1 MGEKG
6 EQCIMCKFCDE
17 LNILKNN
24 FVGYKYGCQIYA
36 TSYYTKAGVTSQ
48 PFDLNWCPV
57 CGKGIKK
64 DLKKGTANKVTH
76 VIIGETVIP
85 AGNIISAN
93 ASNGEVEIEYRDDIE
108 KGVVRTVKLNAPYDS
123 TGVIVYDTGEE

>member
-1 MGEKG
+1 
-6 EQCIMCKFCDE
+6 MCKFCDE

-57 CGKGIKK
+57 CGKGIKSDIK
-64 DLKKGTANKVTH
+64 RKRSASKVAQI
-76 VIIGETVIP
+76 VIGETVIP
-85 AGNIISAN
+85 VENLISVNAN
-93 ASNGEVEIEYRDDIE
+93 YGEVEVEYRDDIE
-108 KGVVRTVKLNAPYDS
+108 KGVVRTVKLSAQYGS
-123 TGVIVYDTGEE
+123 TGVIVDDMNDKLGG

>member
-1 MGEKG
+1 
-6 EQCIMCKFCDE
+6 MCKFCDE

-57 CGKGIKK
+57 CGKGIKSDIK
-64 DLKKGTANKVTH
+64 RKRSASKVAQI
-76 VIIGETVIP
+76 VIGETVIP
-85 AGNIISAN
+85 VENLISVNAN
-93 ASNGEVEIEYRDDIE
+93 YGEVEVEYRDDIE
-108 KGVVRTVKLNAPYDS
+108 KGVVRTVKLNAPYGS
-123 TGVIVYDTGEE
+123 TGVIVDDTGDE

>member
-1 MGEKG
+1 
-6 EQCIMCKFCDE
+6 MCKFCDE

-57 CGKGIKK
+57 CGKGIRK

-85 AGNIISAN
+85 AGNLISVN
-93 ASNGEVEIEYRDDIE
+93 ASYGEVEVEYRDDIE
-108 KGVVRTVKLNAPYDS
+108 KGVVRTVKLSAQYGS
-123 TGVIVYDTGEE
+123 TGVIVDDMNDKLGG

>member
-6 EQCIMCKFCDE
+6 EQRIMCKFCDE

-76 VIIGETVIP
+76 VIVGETVIP
-85 AGNIISAN
+85 VGNLISVNAN
-93 ASNGEVEIEYRDDIE
+93 CGEVEYRDDVE
-108 KGVVRTVKLNAPYDS
+108 KGVARTAKLNASYDS